1 MGRIHLLPPHEA
13 LKIAAGEVIDRPAHV
28 LKELIENSIDAG
40 ATTITVFIEDVGKQL
55 IRVVDNGCGMSE
67 DDAELCFASH
77 ATSKLHCV
85 DDLEQVAS
93 FGFRGEAL
101 ASVAAISKVKLI
113 TKQHTADESVP
124 GIAIDYSGVTLQQ
137 RGVIACGVGTDIQI
151 RDLFFNMPVRKK
163 FLKRDET
170 EWNALQSVFTAF
182 CLSHSRIH
190 FKLYRDGACVINA
203 PGVIHERERALQLW
217 ETDIAHGLL
226 PLQNDQTVHE
236 DVISITGSLSH
247 QHVWRYGRQHIYF
260 FVNGR
265 WVKNNELAK
274 ALMKG
279 YSGVL
284 PEACFPAAV
293 IFITMDRKFVD
304 VNIHPKKEE
313 VRFAHPGRLQT
324 MLTTAVKRTLEQH
337 VTRTLSPVSAPLSQ
351 PQISIPP
358 QSSIAPMPTIFP
370 PQFFTSMPPV
380 VSSVSYNVVPPVVHV
395 QTQPEVLQPTFTI
408 VGQLFATYLI
418 IEKEDAIIFIDQ
430 HAAHE
435 RIVYEKMKQNYTV
448 QHGVTLLFPEI
459 VALAPEQINGLLE
472 HKDFLIQQGVEF
484 DILSDEK
491 VVVRSAPP
499 QLKNVAI
506 AEFMRDVAT
515 FIHEHA
521 TLDTNLLGTT
531 LHERIHAQL
540 ACKTAIKAGDVLSHE
555 QMKKLIED
563 LELVDNRFI
572 CVHGRPTM
580 WRIEKS
586 EFEKKFRRT

>member
-77 ATSKLHCV
+77 ATSKVSCV
-85 DDLEQVAS
+85 DDLEHVTS

-101 ASVAAISKVKLI
+101 ASIAAISKVRLI
-113 TKQHTADESVP
+113 TKQNTADGSIP
-124 GIAIDYSGVTLQQ
+124 GVAIDYSGVTLQQ
-137 RGVIACGVGTDIQI
+137 RSDCACGVGTDIQI
-151 RDLFFNMPVRKK
+151 RDLFFNTPVRKK

-182 CLSHSRIH
+182 CLSHPSLH
-190 FKLYRDGACVINA
+190 FKLYRDGVCVINA
-203 PGVIHERERALQLW
+203 PGVVHERDRALQLW

-226 PLQNDQTVHE
+226 SLSNDQSVRDHE
-236 DVISITGSLSH
+236 LTISGAITHH
-247 QHVWRYGRQHIYF
+247 QVWRYGRQRIYF

-265 WVKNNELAK
+265 WVKNNELTK
-274 ALMKG
+274 AVIKG

-284 PEACFPAAV
+284 PDACFPAAI
-293 IFITMDRKFVD
+293 IFITLDHSLVD
-304 VNIHPKKEE
+304 INIHPKKEE
-313 VRFAHPGRLQT
+313 VRFSHPGRVQT
-324 MLTTAVKRTLEQH
+324 MLTATVKRTLEQQ
-337 VTRTLSPVSAPLSQ
+337 VSRTLSTASMPMSQ
-351 PQISIPP
+351 QRVILP
-358 QSSIAPMPTIFP
+358 QSSMIPTPTIFP
-370 PQFFTSMPPV
+370 PQFFPSIPPAVLPVCHNV
-380 VSSVSYNVVPPVVHV
+380 VSPVVHV
-395 QTQPEVLQPTFTI
+395 QTQPEVLRQAFTI

-435 RIVYEKMKQNYTV
+435 RIVYEKMKQNYMV

-459 VALAPEQINGLLE
+459 VVLNTEQMNGLLE

-491 VVVRSAPP
+491 IVVRSAPP

-506 AEFMRDVAT
+506 AEFIREVAA

-521 TLDTNLLGTT
+521 TLDTKLLGTT
-531 LHERIHAQL
+531 LHEHIHAQL

-563 LELVDNRFI
+563 LEHVDNRFI

-580 WRIEKS
+580 WRVEKS